1 MVTFIVATEAHCPL
15 SGVKVY
21 TDVPIIDV
29 FTTAGD
35 QIPVMVGVFAEL
47 AGNIPGVVFWQYGPN
62 GENTGKTGFVMVM
75 VIVAFDAH

>member
-1 MVTFIVATEAHCPL
+1 MVIFIVEPDAHCPIL
-15 SGVKVY
+15 GVKVY
-21 TDVPIIDV
+21 TDVPTVDV
-29 FTTAGD
+29 FITAGD

-62 GENTGKTGFVMVM
+62 GVNTGNTGFVMVM

>member
-1 MVTFIVATEAHCPL
+1 MVIFMVEPEAHCPIF
-15 SGVKVY
+15 GVKVY

-47 AGNIPGVVFWQYGPN
+47 AGNTPGVVFWQYGPN
-62 GENTGKTGFVMVM
+62 
-75 VIVAFDAH
+75 